1 MNSTRLVYDL
11 CDIVN
16 LYLCQPG
23 VQIDV
28 DRCASGPHVFT
39 KGGTEAICTVKLS
52 HGLVYNIEFVYK
64 FWAHK
69 LESVKY
75 PFSPCFIISN
85 NGLATTLK
93 CFLSRPRNVNHFGHV
108 LNIDSDVYLTKNTS
122 VILSQDDFV
131 KFKTNLVFS
140 KDLDV
145 FHSMVVF
152 RTYLIEHRQAL
163 QFLVVKPR
171 SSKRVNS
178 ILSSVAKTASQN
190 FILDSPRQREET
202 RVCIKPWTLSKKNIW
217 TIILSLVAVIVII
230 LKWREL

>member
-1 MNSTRLVYDL
+1 MNSTRLVYEL

-28 DRCASGPHVFT
+28 DRCPGGPHVFT
-39 KGGTEAICTVKLS
+39 KGGSEAICTVKLS

-69 LESVKY
+69 LESMRY

-93 CFLSRPRNVNHFGHV
+93 CFLSKPRNANHFGQV
-108 LNIDSDVYLTKNTS
+108 LGIESDVYLTKNTS

-140 KDLDV
+140 KDLDI

-152 RTYLIEHRQAL
+152 RTYLIEHRQTL

-171 SSKRVNS
+171 NSKKVNS
-178 ILSSVAKTASQN
+178 LLSSVARTANQN
-190 FILDSPRQREET
+190 FALETTRRIQESHVDKRQW
-202 RVCIKPWTLSKKNIW
+202 ILSKKNIW
-217 TIILSLVAVIVII
+217 AIALSLVAVIGAI
-230 LKWREL
+230 LKLS